1 MAIDTTD
8 YNNQRFL
15 PPSVEDK
22 LVGLIG
28 RSAGAVMLLFIAFVW
43 LSLATWTTR
52 DPSLTLATSGPVHNL
67 GGAPGAIIADLMLQ
81 MLGFASVAALL
92 APMFWCV
99 ELISARQVMSFR
111 SKIAFYP
118 LSVLVIAGAL
128 SALPASASWPVE
140 HGYGGILGDFVFGLV
155 AGFFALLNP
164 ARAGAATGLVLAAIG
179 ASTLMHSIGLEIKDL
194 YRILFQPIH
203 RVNWRE
209 TAGSWQHSLL
219 SEAQRLRDGVRD
231 TLETD
236 WSSDEG
242 ETSKS
247 DQKASAEEKSQKNTP
262 HLDADV
268 SPHAPSPR
276 IIMAGTTQQRA
287 TSAPPRLIS
296 PTITAPQRSAPAPMP
311 QRMMAYPA
319 APQRRHIA
327 APHVPQSGLAMA
339 PQSPAMHPGQMGLL
353 AGLRPVPPNP
363 ILQRV
368 PPMASTPQRPAPP
381 APVAAGQAKSRPVL
395 PPTTPHPV
403 SNPFDGQQNRQ
414 QAVSTK
420 AQQSAPS
427 FAAPKVA
434 PTEQALKQY
443 PKPSA
448 PTQKQTP
455 QSTIAEQFAA
465 HIAHES
471 STSVDEDLD
480 DEDKTSRAIARRF
493 APASAGVVPDH
504 ENSNP
509 ASQDRQSLPAT
520 ADTVTDNPQTTTP
533 PSGTAMPPLMK
544 TTASGTRKN
553 RHILPSTKLLARAE
567 APQMMPD
574 QSPDVL
580 RKNAQDLQTV
590 LADFGVKG
598 AVKNIRPGPVVT
610 LYEFEPARGIKSSRV
625 IGLADDIARSMSAI
639 SARVAVVPGRN
650 VIGIELPNAER
661 RPVLLRELLDANAYR
676 SSTAALPLTLG
687 KSIGGEPIIADLAR
701 MPHLLVAGTTGS
713 GKSVGV
719 NAMVLSILF
728 KHTPEA
734 CRLLMI
740 DPKMLELS
748 VYNDIPHLLSPVI
761 TDPQKAVVALNWAV
775 REMEERYKRM
785 SKLSVRNIG
794 VYNNRVRNAQKRGE
808 RLSRTVHTGF
818 DASGQATYEEQT
830 MDLEEL
836 PHIVIVVD
844 EFADLMLV
852 AGKEIEAAIQRLAQ
866 MARAAG
872 IHLIMATQRPSVDV
886 ITGTIKANFPTRIS
900 FKVTSKVDSRTIL
913 NEQGAEQLL
922 GQGDMLYASGSGQTL
937 RVHGPFVSDEE
948 VEAIA
953 NHLKDQGAPA
963 YVADVTEEPSA
974 PEDQGPGKASSN
986 EDIYDQALAIVLRDR
1001 KASTSYIQRR
1011 LSIGYNRAA
1020 DLIERMEQDGVIGP
1034 AGSGGKREILLPA
1047 ATSKPSE
1054 NAA

>member
-8 YNNQRFL
+8 YHYQRFF
-15 PPSVEDK
+15 PSTVEDK
-22 LVGLIG
+22 LVGLIS
-28 RSAGAVMLLFIAFVW
+28 RFAGAVTLVFIAFVW

-67 GGAPGAIIADLMLQ
+67 GGAPGAIIADLLLQ
-81 MLGFASVAALL
+81 MLGFASVVALL

-99 ELISARQVMSFR
+99 ELISVRQVMSFR
-111 SKIAFYP
+111 SKVAFYP
-118 LSVLVIAGAL
+118 LSVLVISGAL
-128 SALPASASWPVE
+128 SALPASATWPIE

-155 AGFFALLNP
+155 AGFFSAINP
-164 ARAGAATGLVLAAIG
+164 ARAGAATGVLLAAIG
-179 ASTLMHSIGLEIKDL
+179 TSTMMHSIGLEIKDL
-194 YRILFQPIH
+194 YRILFQPI
-203 RVNWRE
+203 RGLNWRE

-219 SEAQRLRDGVRD
+219 SEAKRLREGVRD
-231 TLETD
+231 TLETEWPTVD
-236 WSSDEG
+236 DETPDGDAKARANDDLAPNDNRARKTNKSDT
-242 ETSKS
+242 ETSEVTPAPKIIVAGAVQTQTVPRS
-247 DQKASAEEKSQKNTP
+247 QNPVLQQMVPQGAPQHTVASPMPAGHHNQ
-262 HLDADV
+262 
-268 SPHAPSPR
+268 HAPAMTSGQPR
-276 IIMAGTTQQRA
+276 
-287 TSAPPRLIS
+287 P
-296 PTITAPQRSAPAPMP
+296 
-311 QRMMAYPA
+311 
-319 APQRRHIA
+319 
-327 APHVPQSGLAMA
+327 
-339 PQSPAMHPGQMGLL
+339 HPGQMMRSAWLNL
-353 AGLRPVPPNP
+353 VRPNP
-363 ILQRV
+363 VLQRM
-368 PPMASTPQRPAPP
+368 PQMAPVRQQQGPP
-381 APVAAGQAKSRPVL
+381 ASVAVGQANQQPVL

-403 SNPFDGQQNRQ
+403 SSLFDDQQRVQSSTPVNAAQTTPNFAPPRPPAGAQSQLNR
-414 QAVSTK
+414 ASDVESR
-420 AQQSAPS
+420 
-427 FAAPKVA
+427 
-434 PTEQALKQY
+434 
-443 PKPSA
+443 
-448 PTQKQTP
+448 
-455 QSTIAEQFAA
+455 STIAEKFAA
-465 HIAHES
+465 HITNGSDFDADDDPDD
-471 STSVDEDLD
+471 VDE
-480 DEDKTSRAIARRF
+480 TSRAIARRF
-493 APASAGVVPDH
+493 APASANISRD
-504 ENSNP
+504 
-509 ASQDRQSLPAT
+509 
-520 ADTVTDNPQTTTP
+520 TP
-533 PSGTAMPPLMK
+533 PSVAPVTPADPQSSGMQSGTVLPSLMK
-544 TTASGTRKN
+544 TKVSGARKG

-567 APQMMPD
+567 VPQTMPD
-574 QSPDVL
+574 LSPEVL
-580 RKNAQDLQTV
+580 RRKAEDLQTV

-676 SSTAALPLTLG
+676 SSGAALPLTLG
-687 KSIGGEPIIADLAR
+687 KSIGGEPVIADLAR

-728 KHTPEA
+728 KHTPDT

-794 VYNNRVRNAQKRGE
+794 VYNNRVRNAKTRGE
-808 RLSRTVHTGF
+808 SLSRTVHTGF
-818 DASGQATYEEQT
+818 DASGQATYEDQT
-830 MDLEEL
+830 MELDEL
-836 PHIVIVVD
+836 PHIIIVVD

-852 AGKEIEAAIQRLAQ
+852 AGKDIEAAIQRLAQ

-937 RVHGPFVSDEE
+937 RVHGPFVSDDE
-948 VEAIA
+948 VEAVA
-953 NHLKDQGAPA
+953 GHLKEQGTPSYVAEVTEAPEPAEDQGAN
-963 YVADVTEEPSA
+963 
-974 PEDQGPGKASSN
+974 KASASD
-986 EDIYDQALAIVLRDR
+986 DIYDQALAIVLRDR

-1020 DLIERMEQDGVIGP
+1020 DLIERMEDEGVIGP
-1034 AGSGGKREILLPA
+1034 AGSGGKREILLSA
-1047 ATSKPSE
+1047 STTGSSE
-1054 NAA
+1054 NVA